1 MFWRRNR
8 REDSDPPEPPES
20 EGTETSPE
28 NAEPMEIERNA
39 PRPPTILQVAGHYE
53 GQGAR
58 IIELFKEIQ
67 SPRGQTVLPIYLENE
82 SGETFVEVE
91 TGPWSDEAV
100 DAALKAVAV
109 LRSSEHA
116 DTEVEILS
124 AYPVPAD
131 VMFFYSRAPAALF
144 QLALLDGD
152 VEHPEEFAETFRR
165 AAAENWGIDLDY
177 EVETLPLI
185 EELLMAALNDKPEES
200 SADASVED
208 APVEDAPVLQE
219 LVHGLGCYVGEV
231 IRHNAPEAGNWI
243 PASDW
248 SDEAA
253 VLEVAH
259 FDLDPLGKAR
269 AFILEGPEDS
279 TAFYAEY
286 VLREL
291 RETDEND
298 SEPE

>member
-8 REDSDPPEPPES
+8 REDSDPPEPVEPDYAEP
-20 EGTETSPE
+20 SPE
-28 NAEPMEIERNA
+28 DAAGPMELERNA

-53 GQGAR
+53 RRGAR

-67 SPRGQTVLPIYLENE
+67 SPKGQTVLPIHLEDE
-82 SGETFVEVE
+82 DGEAFVEVE

-100 DAALKAVAV
+100 DAALRAVAV

-116 DTEVEILS
+116 GTEVGILS

-165 AAAENWGIDLDY
+165 AAAEHWGINLDY
-177 EVETLPLI
+177 EVETLPLV
-185 EELLMAALNDKPEES
+185 EELLMAALNEDPES
-200 SADASVED
+200 STEN
-208 APVEDAPVLQE
+208 APAGEAPVLRE
-219 LVHGLGCYVGEV
+219 LVDGLGCYVGEG
-231 IRHNAPEAGNWI
+231 IRRNSPEAGNWR

-248 SDEAA
+248 GDEAA
-253 VLEVAH
+253 VLEVGD

-269 AFILEGPEDS
+269 AFLLEGPEDS
-279 TAFYAEY
+279 VAFYAEF

-291 RETDEND
+291 RGTSGNG
-298 SEPE
+298 PA